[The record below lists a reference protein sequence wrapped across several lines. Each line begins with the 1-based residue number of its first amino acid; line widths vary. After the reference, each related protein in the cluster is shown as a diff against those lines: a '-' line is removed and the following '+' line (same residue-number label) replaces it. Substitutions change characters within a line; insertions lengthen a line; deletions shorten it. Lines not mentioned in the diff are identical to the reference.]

1 MTHADTQ
8 RASGVRTRLRPLS
21 ETPGERRALEEHLL
35 LRFPTL
41 SRALG
46 NAFMRLSPRSRLRR
60 LVLTRR
66 IRQAYASQIRRDF
79 EAVLAGWD
87 SACVYRPSK
96 DLLPPDLETAFHG
109 HEGML
114 ELWRYWRDA
123 FQDIRWDPEEVIDF
137 GDRFLVTAQQSGHGS
152 GSGVAVAQP
161 VFQLFT
167 LRAGLVVSQEDFRE
181 RSEALEAAGL
191 SD

>member
-1 MTHADTQ
+1 MPHEDAPIV
-8 RASGVRTRLRPLS
+8 RGVRTTLRPLS
-21 ETPGERRALEEHLL
+21 GRPDQRRALEEHLF

-46 NAFMRLSPRSRLRR
+46 DAFMRLPPRSRLRR

-66 IRQAYASQIRRDF
+66 IRQAYAAQGRRDF
-79 EAVLAGWD
+79 DAVLAGWD
-87 SACVYRPSK
+87 PACEYRPSR
-96 DLLPPDLETAFHG
+96 DLLPPDLETVFHG
-109 HEGML
+109 HDGML

-137 GDRFLVTAQQSGHGS
+137 GEKFLVTAQQSGHGS
-152 GSGVAVAQP
+152 GSGVAVSEP

-167 LRAGLVVSQEDFRE
+167 LRRGLVVRQEDFRE
-181 RSEALEAAGL
+181 RSDALEAAGL
-191 SD
+191 SE